1 MDRYEF
7 VGDGI
12 ESLFGG
18 TTVRK
23 GICLIL
29 ASILFGYTTL
39 EARVGASGAVPR
51 GQEGSTAKPTL
62 KEQVIQIPAGAQV
75 EVRLLNK
82 ERFRGRLGEVSDEGF
97 TVQIAQGNRID
108 TRKVAF
114 GDVKSVKAIGNKN
127 KRGIL
132 IGVGATLGI
141 LLVLALTIGHLGRED

>member
-1 MDRYEF
+1 MRNIICL
-7 VGDGI
+7 VLATL
-12 ESLFGG
+12 LFG
-18 TTVRK
+18 
-23 GICLIL
+23 C
-29 ASILFGYTTL
+29 TTL
-39 EARVGASGAVPR
+39 QAKVEASGSVPP

-62 KEQVIQIPAGAQV
+62 KEQVIQIPAGSQV

-97 TVQIAQGNRID
+97 TVLIAQENRIES
-108 TRKVAF
+108 RKVVF